1 MTLSLSLIGYAS
13 GIAAN
18 DEGCGEGPLL
28 LQKDGLEKQLSI
40 QQPLAAYWQ
49 AMLVPRCGSKNDRLQ
64 RVVELNTQLAA
75 LTFDLTQQNKRF
87 TVFGG
92 DHSCA
97 IGTWSGVAAALAQ
110 QNGELGLIWIDA
122 HMDSHTFETT
132 LTGNIH
138 GMPLAA
144 LLGVGDSSLTH
155 IAMSCPKI
163 NPKRLVLIGIRSFEA
178 EEEKLLS
185 RLGVRIYNMEAI
197 ARHGFESVLS
207 DAIAH
212 VKENSLGF
220 GVSLDLDGI
229 DPVDAPGVGVPEAN
243 GISGKEL
250 CQGLKQL
257 RKAPQLIGVE
267 VVEYNPYHDEGCK
280 TKKLIQEILLSI
292 FGVSTE

>member
-1 MTLSLSLIGYAS
+1 MTALSLIGYAS

-18 DEGCGEGPLL
+18 DKGCGEGPLL
-28 LQKDGLEKQLSI
+28 LQRDGLEKQLSI
-40 QQPLAAYWQ
+40 QHLAAGWH
-49 AMLVPRCGSKNDRLQ
+49 AMLVPSQGSEDDRLQ

-75 LTFDLTQQNKRF
+75 ITFDLTQQKKHF
-87 TVFGG
+87 ALLGG

-97 IGTWSGVAAALAQ
+97 IGTWSGVASALAQ

-144 LLGVGDSSLTH
+144 LLGYGDTPLTH
-155 IAMSCPKI
+155 IAMSQPKI

-178 EEEKLLS
+178 EEEKLLQ
-185 RLGVRIYNMEAI
+185 RLGIRIYNMEAI
-197 ARHGFESVLS
+197 AKQGLESVLS
-207 DAIAH
+207 DAIAY
-212 VKENSLGF
+212 VKETSVGF

-229 DPVDAPGVGVPEAN
+229 DPFDAPGVGVPEAN

-257 RKAPQLIGVE
+257 RQESQLIGVE
-267 VVEYNPYHDEGCK
+267 VVEYNPYHDKGCK
-280 TKKLIQEILLSI
+280 TKRLIQEILLSI
-292 FGVSTE
+292 FGV

>member
-1 MTLSLSLIGYAS
+1 MAFSLSLIGYAS

-18 DEGCGEGPLL
+18 DEACGEGPLL

-40 QQPLAAYWQ
+40 QQHLAAYWQ
-49 AMLVPRCGSKNDRLQ
+49 AMLIPRYGNKNDRLQ

-75 LTFDLTQQNKRF
+75 LTFDLVQQNKPF
-87 TVFGG
+87 TVLGG

-97 IGTWSGVAAALAQ
+97 IGTWSGAAAALAQ
-110 QNGELGLIWIDA
+110 QNSELGLIWIDA

-144 LLGVGDSSLTH
+144 LLGIGGSSLTH
-155 IAMSCPKI
+155 IAMPHPKI
-163 NPKRLVLIGIRSFEA
+163 NPKRLVLIGIRSFES
-178 EEEKLLS
+178 EEEKLLQ

-197 ARHGFESVLS
+197 AKQGFEFVLS
-207 DAIAH
+207 DAITY

-220 GVSLDLDGI
+220 GVSLDLDSV
-229 DPVDAPGVGVPEAN
+229 DPADAPGVGVPEAN
-243 GISGKEL
+243 GILGKDL

-257 RKAPQLIGVE
+257 RKASQLIGVE
-267 VVEYNPYHDEGCK
+267 VVEYNPYHDKGFK